1 MVGVTVTATS
11 EQRPMAVRAFGAL
24 SISDGAI
31 NRGPRDLGGP
41 RPKQVL
47 EILVAARGRLVP
59 TERIAHLLW
68 GDDLPENPS
77 GAIQTFVS
85 TLRRNLTTDRAL
97 ARRLIV
103 TEREAYRFATELVD
117 LDLDRFDDLLE
128 RSSREPTRIG
138 RALLEEAL
146 SLARGEVFEDEPYG
160 TYLFDLRAS
169 YQGRVLGAHLDAAD
183 AALGE
188 RVFAAALAHAE
199 TAIAI
204 DPFSER
210 ARRAEMLGL
219 YATGRAHEALAR
231 YRSFRMEL
239 SSQLGVDP
247 SPESRKVEAAMLR
260 HDPVDSLLPRP
271 IRRESARKH
280 TPAPNLLGRTSEL
293 QTLGTAVADA
303 LAGAQTLIRIEGTTG
318 IGKTRMLEELE
329 RRLTHVRVGHA
340 ACSRVEQHLP
350 YVPLASALRT
360 ALSDV
365 DIGAA
370 ASPPLQAV
378 LPELALNGAAHSF
391 DELETVESV
400 VALLTAHAPVVL
412 LIDDLHLADMSTVA
426 AIGYLRR
433 RTAANAV
440 AVVFTS
446 CEAGECA
453 RQVDADFVVRLD
465 TLTTDDLAAVN
476 VPGLFEMTGGHPR
489 FIADSL
495 TNNERPPTRT
505 RSLADA
511 LRAQCVAEGDD
522 AYRILS
528 TAAVLDQPFLPD
540 LLGDALQLPVL
551 QVIDELERL
560 CQHRVLAVD
569 GLGFRFRYDLVR
581 RALADDV
588 SPARRQLILTACRG
602 TSLPS
607 RAAERQGS

>member
-1 MVGVTVTATS
+1 VTARS
-11 EQRPMAVRAFGAL
+11 QQGLLAVEAFGRL
-24 SISDGAI
+24 SISDGSVS
-31 NRGPRDLGGP
+31 RGPGDFGGP

-47 EILVAARGRLVP
+47 EILIAARGRLVP

-85 TLRRNLTTDRAL
+85 TLRRNLTSDRRL
-97 ARRLIV
+97 ARELIV

-128 RSSREPTRIG
+128 RSAREPTHSG
-138 RALLEEAL
+138 RMLLEEAL

-160 TYLFDLRAS
+160 TYVFDLRAS
-169 YQGRVLGAHLDAAD
+169 YQGRVLGARLDAAD

-199 TAIAI
+199 TAIDI

-210 ARRAEMLGL
+210 ARRAEMLAL
-219 YATGRAHEALAR
+219 YATGRAHEALGR
-231 YRSFRMEL
+231 YRSFRIEL
-239 SSQLGVDP
+239 DNQLGLDP
-247 SPESRKVEAAMLR
+247 SPESRKLEAAMLR
-260 HDPVDSLLPRP
+260 HDPVETLLPRP
-271 IRRESARKH
+271 IRGERTRANR
-280 TPAPNLLGRTSEL
+280 PAPRLLGRTSEL
-293 QTLGTAVADA
+293 QLLGTAVEDA
-303 LAGAQTLIRIEGTTG
+303 LAGTQTLIRVEGATG

-329 RRLTHVRVGHA
+329 RCLTGVRVGHA

-350 YVPLASALRT
+350 YVPLASALRS
-360 ALSDV
+360 ALSDL
-365 DIGAA
+365 DISAA
-370 ASPPLQAV
+370 GSPALQAV
-378 LPELALNGAAHSF
+378 LPELALTGATHSF

-412 LIDDLHLADMSTVA
+412 LIDDLHLADLPTIA

-433 RTAANAV
+433 RTARNPV

-446 CEAGECA
+446 CEGSECA
-453 RQVDADFVVRLD
+453 RQVDADFIVHLD
-465 TLTTDDLAAVN
+465 ALTTDDLAALN

-495 TNNERPPTRT
+495 TNNQRPPTRS

-511 LRAQCVAEGDD
+511 LRAQCLAEGDD
-522 AYRILS
+522 AYRILA
-528 TAAVLDQPFLPD
+528 TAAVLGQPFLPEV
-540 LLGDALQLPVL
+540 LGEALQMPVL
-551 QVIDELERL
+551 QLIDELERL

-581 RALADDV
+581 QVLAEDV
-588 SPARRQLILTACRG
+588 SPARRQLILGAPREAG
-602 TSLPS
+602 VPH